1 MTAMWRHW
9 QSNCNMGKYFFLQL
23 KRVARFLPY
32 GLCVVI
38 VLFGCMGLVYRAMV
52 LSEET
57 ENAAENVKLQVAIV
71 GAAGDRYL
79 QWGLAAMQFDSSAM
93 SLKLVMMEEETAI
106 EALKTGQITAYVVF
120 PEGFM
125 DSALH
130 GDVQQLRFVSTAG
143 TQDLATIIKEE
154 VTAVVDR
161 VLIACESGSY
171 GVGDALTDNGLGDSW
186 GKHVNGM
193 SLEYVDF
200 LFDRS
205 RIYRVDPLAQ
215 KNHLTIA
222 QYMPGALATML
233 LMLSCLAFAPLYVRP
248 DQAMARLL
256 RSQRIGIAR
265 QVIAELASYGV
276 GLMALLAVVAAILA
290 KSGMVA
296 VSGWSVFVGMLP
308 GLWMFAA
315 LTYLLYSMAD
325 QLIGGVLGAFFVTLA
340 LCFVGGC
347 MYPIR
352 MFPDSIQSLS
362 AILPSGI
369 ARTHITACFLGMA
382 SSESWKLMAYAMV
395 FAALSVV
402 IRSGKAGKVRG

>member
-1 MTAMWRHW
+1 MTAMWRPW
-9 QSNCNMGKYFFLQL
+9 QSNYSMGKYFILQL

-32 GLCVVI
+32 GVCVVI
-38 VLFGCMGLVYRAMV
+38 VLFGCMRLVYQAMV
-52 LSEET
+52 LSEESET
-57 ENAAENVKLQVAIV
+57 AAENVKLQVAIV

-79 QWGLAAMQFDSSAM
+79 QWGMAAMQFDSSAM
-93 SLKLVMMEEETAI
+93 SLKLVMMEEDTAI
-106 EALKTGQITAYVVF
+106 EALKTGKITAYVVF

-125 DSALH
+125 DAALH

-171 GVGDALTDNGLGDSW
+171 GVGDALTDHDQNGSW
-186 GKHVNGM
+186 GKHVNGI

-205 RIYRVDPLAQ
+205 RIYRVEPLDQ
-215 KNHLTIA
+215 KNHVTIA
-222 QYMPGALATML
+222 KYMPGALATLL
-233 LMLSCLAFAPLYVRP
+233 LMLSCLVFAPLYVRH

-256 RSQRIGIAR
+256 RSQRIGITR
-265 QVIAELASYGV
+265 QVMAELAGYGV
-276 GLMALLAVVAAILA
+276 GLMALLAVVAAILT

-308 GLWMFAA
+308 SLWMFAA
-315 LTYLLYSMAD
+315 LTYLLYSLSD
-325 QLIGGVLGAFFVTLA
+325 QLIGGVLGSFFVTLA
-340 LCFVGGC
+340 LGLVGGC

-352 MFPDSIQSLS
+352 MFPDSIQALS

-369 ARTHITACFLGMA
+369 ARAYITGCFLGTA
-382 SSESWKLMAYAMV
+382 SHEGWKLLAYAIV